1 MNKKYKM
8 DLQTNPTTVPSLVPS
23 LVPSQIG
30 ESPQPTS
37 AKSSATTNNLLA
49 VAVNDENTA
58 LNMLVAFLNVAQKRG
73 VYTFD
78 ESAKIW
84 ECIKFFIQTP
94 PPTEQPQVDAEVQ
107 AE

>member
-1 MNKKYKM
+1 M
-8 DLQTNPTTVPSLVPS
+8 DLQTNPTAVPSAIPS
-23 LVPSQIG
+23 VLPSQIG

-73 VYTFD
+73 VYSFD

-94 PPTEQPQVDAEVQ
+94 PPAPEQPQVDAEVQ

>member
-1 MNKKYKM
+1 M
-8 DLQTNPTTVPSLVPS
+8 DLQTNSTTVPSP
-23 LVPSQIG
+23 VPSQIG

-37 AKSSATTNNLLA
+37 AKSSVASGNLLS

-73 VYTFD
+73 VYSFD

-84 ECIKFFIQTP
+84 DCIKFFIQTP
-94 PPTEQPQVDAEVQ
+94 PAPEQPEMEAQVE
-107 AE
+107 